1 MLSTQTLQNSIEEAA
16 QAVRTR
22 ETELNRARGALAEA
36 ERELRLLA
44 ELAELRGVKIPA
56 AAKGAHEK
64 PSPAPNLASG
74 TRKAPSSRGRAALL
88 DTVIEILSDA
98 GEPMQIQALMAAVK
112 ERDVRIPGKGSQAN
126 LIAVISRDARIVRPQ
141 RGYYGLTDWGLV
153 DSRSAS
159 RPKRRRRQVGAG
171 R

>member
-1 MLSTQTLQNSIEEAA
+1 VLSTKTLQNSIEEAA

-22 ETELNRARGALAEA
+22 ETELNRAQSALAEA

-44 ELAELRGVKIPA
+44 ELAELRGVEIPA
-56 AAKGAHEK
+56 AAKGPHEK

-74 TRKAPSSRGRAALL
+74 TRKAPSRGRAALL
-88 DTVIEILSDA
+88 DTVIEILSNA

-112 ERDVRIPGKGSQAN
+112 ERDIRIPGKGSQAN
-126 LIAVISRDARIVRPQ
+126 LIAVISRDTRIVRPQ

>member
-1 MLSTQTLQNSIEEAA
+1 MLSTQTLQSSIEEAV
-16 QAVRTR
+16 QAVQAR
-22 ETELNRARGALAEA
+22 ETELSRAQGALAEA

-44 ELAELRGVKIPA
+44 ELAELRGVEIPA
-56 AAKGAHEK
+56 AARSLHEK
-64 PSPAPNLASG
+64 GSSTSNLANG
-74 TRKAPSSRGRAALL
+74 TQRTSSRGRAALL

-98 GEPMQIQALMAAVK
+98 GEPMQIQKLMGAVK

-141 RGYYGLTDWGLV
+141 RGYYGLADWGLI